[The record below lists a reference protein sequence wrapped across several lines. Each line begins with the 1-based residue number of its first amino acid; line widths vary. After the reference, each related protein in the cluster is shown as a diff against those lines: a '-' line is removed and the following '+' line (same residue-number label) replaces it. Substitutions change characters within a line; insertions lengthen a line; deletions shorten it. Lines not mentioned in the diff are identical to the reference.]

1 MRGEGEAGLR
11 LLPRAVTFHSPRER
25 GTIFKEKLA
34 GPARLPRTKPL
45 QQGDHGARS
54 TEECLRTQVYF
65 FTDGTKAAGDG
76 ELAVFCSR
84 GGLPSALSAG

>member
-1 MRGEGEAGLR
+1 MRGGGEAGLR

-45 QQGDHGARS
+45 QQGDHWQHARQRNVCRPKFIS
-54 TEECLRTQVYF
+54 SPMALKRL
-65 FTDGTKAAGDG
+65 GTAN
-76 ELAVFCSR
+76 
-84 GGLPSALSAG
+84 